1 MSNETGTTTMKENL
15 VSSKLLEKS
24 KKDIKTILQRVK
36 GALSSLP
43 NVEEDGIADLNA
55 VLNMFF
61 TPTFISQFL
70 DAINRAHVPSDCIT
84 IPQFEASLKCL
95 WNVGGTTSLV
105 AVRAYAAGGG
115 IVTDS
120 EVALLETLDIA
131 HQPPPP
137 AAQDAPDEPVT
148 LEHLRSLKKAA
159 IEVSLSL
166 R

>member
-1 MSNETGTTTMKENL
+1 MKENL

-70 DAINRAHVPSDCIT
+70 DVINRAHVPSDYIT

-95 WNVGGTTSLV
+95 WLCQIFRVSPTVLFELWDGGVQGGCMEKPEGFDESVWSRLIHERPEL
-105 AVRAYAAGGG
+105 RARFCP
-115 IVTDS
+115 S
-120 EVALLETLDIA
+120 
-131 HQPPPP
+131 
-137 AAQDAPDEPVT
+137 
-148 LEHLRSLKKAA
+148 
-159 IEVSLSL
+159 
-166 R
+166 